1 MDQGSS
7 ASLHEEGQK
16 SSLAFRTISEV
27 SQEIDVPQHVLRFW
41 ESRFTQI
48 RPLKRGGGRRY
59 YRPEDIELLRA
70 IKNYLYKQ
78 GYTIKGVQRILKET
92 RRSIGAQQAV
102 QAYSRD
108 TDLAQ
113 DVRPED
119 FSKDFGE
126 SFAAS
131 TAVEEIPT
139 PPAEATVIERTLE
152 AVETLHNE
160 IENPPQPMRVETAE
174 AVEAEVVEEAVAAAA
189 PVEAIETVEAVEVVD
204 VIEEVEVV
212 EAAEAAPAIEPAPQE
227 ETVPQA
233 ALAELRGIHSE
244 LIALRDMLR
253 GEAA

>member
-189 PVEAIETVEAVEVVD
+189 PVEVVD

>member
-1 MDQGSS
+1 MEHGSS
-7 ASLHEEGQK
+7 ALHEEGQK

-59 YRPEDIELLRA
+59 YRPEDIELLRC

-92 RRSIGAQQAV
+92 RRAIGAAPSAP
-102 QAYSRD
+102 AYSRD

-126 SFAAS
+126 SFVAS
-131 TAVEEIPT
+131 TQMEE
-139 PPAEATVIERTLE
+139 PPVLEGSPIERTLE
-152 AVETLHNE
+152 AVETIHNE
-160 IENPPQPMRVETAE
+160 IENPPQPMRVEAAE
-174 AVEAEVVEEAVAAAA
+174 AVEEA
-189 PVEAIETVEAVEVVD
+189 PV
-204 VIEEVEVV
+204 
-212 EAAEAAPAIEPAPQE
+212 AEAAPVAPPME
-227 ETVPQA
+227 EVVPEG
-233 ALAELRGIHSE
+233 ALTELRDIHAELVS
-244 LIALRDMLR
+244 LRDMLR

>member
-1 MDQGSS
+1 MEQGTS
-7 ASLHEEGQK
+7 ALHEEGQK

-92 RRSIGAQQAV
+92 RRSIGAQHAAP
-102 QAYSRD
+102 AYSRD
-108 TDLAQ
+108 TDLEQ

-126 SFAAS
+126 SFVAS
-131 TAVEEIPT
+131 TAVETTPT
-139 PPAEATVIERTLE
+139 PPAQATVIERTLE

-160 IENPPQPMRVETAE
+160 IENPPQPMRVEAEMVEQVAEVTAAAE
-174 AVEAEVVEEAVAAAA
+174 PMQAVETVEVVEVVEAEVVEEAPVAEATPVAEPEEEKVPAAAM
-189 PVEAIETVEAVEVVD
+189 
-204 VIEEVEVV
+204 
-212 EAAEAAPAIEPAPQE
+212 
-227 ETVPQA
+227 
-233 ALAELRGIHSE
+233 AELQEIRSE
-244 LIALRDMLR
+244 LLALRDMLR